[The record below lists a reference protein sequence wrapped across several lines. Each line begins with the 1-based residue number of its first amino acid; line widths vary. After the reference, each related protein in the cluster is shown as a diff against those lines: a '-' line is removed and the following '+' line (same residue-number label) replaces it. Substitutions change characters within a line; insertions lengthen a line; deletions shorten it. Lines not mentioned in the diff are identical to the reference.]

1 MIAIDGVAKQFAAPR
16 TGWRL
21 RRDAKP
27 VQAVQHISFSAPDGR
42 ITGLLGPNGAG
53 KTTTLRMLA
62 GLITPDAGQVA
73 VDGIDVVRRP
83 REAQARMGV
92 LSDSRGLYPRL
103 TAREN
108 IVYYGGL
115 QGMARDVAHA
125 RAESLARMLDMS
137 ALLDRRTD
145 GFSQGERM
153 KTALARALV
162 HDPANIVLDEPTN
175 GLDVVA
181 TRALRETLR
190 FLRTPEGGAKCI
202 VFSTHIMQE
211 VERLCDSV
219 VVVSHGRTVAA
230 GTVAELLEQT
240 GQDDFE
246 QAFVMLA
253 FAEDASA

>member
-1 MIAIDGVAKQFAAPR
+1 
-16 TGWRL
+16 
-21 RRDAKP
+21 
-27 VQAVQHISFSAPDGR
+27 
-42 ITGLLGPNGAG
+42 
-53 KTTTLRMLA
+53 
-62 GLITPDAGQVA
+62 
-73 VDGIDVVRRP
+73 
-83 REAQARMGV
+83 
-92 LSDSRGLYPRL
+92 
-103 TAREN
+103 
-108 IVYYGGL
+108 
-115 QGMARDVAHA
+115 
-125 RAESLARMLDMS
+125 MLDMS

-145 GFSQGERM
+145 GLSQGERM

-190 FLRTPEGGAKCI
+190 FLRTPAGGAKCI

-230 GTVAELLEQT
+230 GTVAELLQQT